1 MKEKI
6 KDILKQALKL
16 EINDDIHRNDCDA
29 WDSLA
34 HLNIMILL
42 ESEFSISIEPND
54 FTKINSIGE
63 IESLIANYKNR

>member
-16 EINDDIHRNDCDA
+16 EINDDIRRSDCAA

-34 HLNIMILL
+34 HLNIVILL
-42 ESEFSISIEPND
+42 ESEFSISIEPDD

-63 IESLIANYKNR
+63 IESLIVNYKKR